1 MKKRY
6 VCPRVC
12 GVLLTLTVTLSACSN
27 MVSVEQALGPSQAP
41 AQPLTRAG
49 QQQLDDVKATIYRQ
63 YRQWQG
69 TGYAYGGIGKNG
81 LDCSGLVYITYR
93 DELGVSMPRTTAQQR
108 FAGSP
113 VRRDQLRAGDL
124 VFFKTSYKYWK
135 KTK

>member
-49 QQQLDDVKATIYRQ
+49 QQQLDDARSA
-63 YRQWQG
+63 REF
-69 TGYAYGGIGKNG
+69 G
-81 LDCSGLVYITYR
+81 LAELRRELNELRESLLAMRKVHFLVPAR
-93 DELGVSMPRTTAQQR
+93 LAAFQLELPMLILLEVLVLRPCGVSAMVRGHLLGTAIC
-108 FAGSP
+108 
-113 VRRDQLRAGDL
+113 
-124 VFFKTSYKYWK
+124 
-135 KTK
+135 